1 MFLDFQVRPPMVPNT
16 KPPTDVKVKIYALAV
31 IRVKPSKWF
40 EPIMEDFPLLSA
52 TKMVTRTGA
61 LIACPIPPPEYCRGS
76 KLTCL
81 PRPNDAFGTIFL
93 INATN
98 HFLMKEKNIFSF
110 WYRFVVQIRIKYMC
124 ITRLPQLIRLW
135 TPTLSAGKS

>member
-1 MFLDFQVRPPMVPNT
+1 MVPNT

-61 LIACPIPPPEYCRGS
+61 LIACPIPQLAFFKEG
-76 KLTCL
+76 KLYF
-81 PRPNDAFGTIFL
+81 N
-93 INATN
+93 
-98 HFLMKEKNIFSF
+98 
-110 WYRFVVQIRIKYMC
+110 VV
-124 ITRLPQLIRLW
+124 
-135 TPTLSAGKS
+135 

>member
-1 MFLDFQVRPPMVPNT
+1 MVPNT

-81 PRPNDAFGTIFL
+81 LPNDALRTIFL
-93 INATN
+93 INKPFPN
-98 HFLMKEKNIFSF
+98 EGEEKHLF
-110 WYRFVVQIRIKYMC
+110 VQICSPNKD
-124 ITRLPQLIRLW
+124 
-135 TPTLSAGKS
+135 

>member
-1 MFLDFQVRPPMVPNT
+1 MVPNT
-16 KPPTDVKVKIYALAV
+16 KRPTDVKVKIYALAV

-81 PRPNDAFGTIFL
+81 TNDAFTTIFL
-93 INATN
+93 INKPFPN
-98 HFLMKEKNIFSF
+98 EGEKHLF
-110 WYRFVVQIRIKYMC
+110 VQICSPNKD
-124 ITRLPQLIRLW
+124 
-135 TPTLSAGKS
+135 

>member
-1 MFLDFQVRPPMVPNT
+1 MVPNT
-16 KPPTDVKVKIYALAV
+16 KRPTDVKVKIYALAV

-81 PRPNDAFGTIFL
+81 LRPMMHSEPFFSS
-93 INATN
+93 TN
-98 HFLMKEKNIFSF
+98 HFLMKEKNIFL
-110 WYRFVVQIRIKYMC
+110 YRFVVQIRIKYMC